1 MFFPEGAV
9 RVHVYGQ
16 PVDMRKSFDGLYAL
30 ARHVLGLDPLSGAL
44 FVFVNRRGSQ
54 LKVLYWDRSGFCI
67 WSKRLERGRFVSD
80 WSQIQTREID
90 WTHFKL
96 MLEGIVVSRQRLRYG
111 TSINACNIA

>member
-30 ARHVLGLDPLSGAL
+30 ARHVLGFDPLSGAL
-44 FVFVNRRGSQ
+44 FVFINRRGSQ
-54 LKVLYWDRSGFCI
+54 VKVLYWDRSGFCI

-80 WSQIQTREID
+80 WSRIETREID

-96 MLEGIVVSRQRLRYG
+96 MLEGFVVTRQRLRYG
-111 TSINACNIA
+111 SSTNARKAA